1 MNFEIKKFS
10 ELSTEELYKILKARI
25 DVFVVEQNCPY
36 EECDGKD
43 YESYHLF
50 YRKNDKIIA
59 YLRVIPA
66 GISYSEPSIGRVLVD
81 KDHRRRGIAG
91 EMMEKAIDFLEND
104 IEADSIRL
112 SAQKYLL
119 NFYEEL
125 GFVKVSEEYLED
137 GIPHIEMLYTY

>member
-66 GISYSEPSIGRVLVD
+66 GISYSEPSIGRVFVD

-104 IEADSIRL
+104 IEADFIRL